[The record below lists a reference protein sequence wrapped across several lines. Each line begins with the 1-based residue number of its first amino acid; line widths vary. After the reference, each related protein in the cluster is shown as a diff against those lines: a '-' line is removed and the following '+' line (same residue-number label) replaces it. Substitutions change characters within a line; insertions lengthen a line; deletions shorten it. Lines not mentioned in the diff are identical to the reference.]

1 LSNIDINGYLIVI
14 SCFCCTMTIND
25 NLMTRS
31 INVRQHTGYSLNIE
45 TISTWSPIKCFDAVL
60 RDDQPATIEVD
71 FKKLG

>member
-1 LSNIDINGYLIVI
+1 
-14 SCFCCTMTIND
+14 
-25 NLMTRS
+25 MTRS